1 MKKNIRI
8 MIISVAAVVVL
19 VAMLVILMNLP
30 SSGGNDASDAASST
44 AISLNTKTA
53 DDISKVEVK
62 NDGGSYWVDLKNA
75 DSYQVE
81 GLDGFALNTT
91 SLSALKSDC
100 AGVSATQ
107 VVEEQADDLS
117 IYGLDNPKA
126 QATIT
131 YKDGET
137 LTIAVGNQAAGN
149 AGTYATVNGEK
160 KVYLFNSTKVDT
172 FSYPLMEY
180 VSKAITPSQEEA
192 VAAANGGDVSSSADG
207 QAQTPEFAKMTLSGT
222 VREEPIVV
230 EPAESI
236 SGISQ
241 FNITSPKVK
250 SADYTKI
257 SEYMGVVYGLNADEV
272 VAINPTDA
280 DLETYGLK
288 DPYSKLVADFD
299 IGTVTLMTSAP
310 DAAGNVCIMN
320 GDRPNVIYRMSA
332 ETLTWINATY
342 KDLASTLLFT
352 PNIKEVKTMTVTT
365 PDKTY
370 VFHLTSVADE
380 ENDKKFT
387 TTITYD
393 GKELDEDLFKDY
405 YQNMI
410 SVSTDEETADQPTG
424 DPIFSVKYEYTD
436 SSRTPDVVE
445 YYEASSRRVFISFNG
460 QCDSLT
466 KSTYVDKMIQDTEKV
481 VKGEEITAVL

>member
-1 MKKNIRI
+1 MKKNIRN
-8 MIISVAAVVVL
+8 MIIAVAAVVVL
-19 VAMLVILMNLP
+19 VAMLIILMNLP
-30 SSGGNDASDAASST
+30 SSGGDDASST
-44 AISLNTKTA
+44 VSAASISLNTKSA

-62 NDGGSYWVDLKNA
+62 NNDGSYWVEMKGT
-75 DSYQVE
+75 DSYSVE
-81 GLDGFALNTT
+81 GLDGFELNTT
-91 SLSALKSDC
+91 SISALKSDC
-100 AGVSATQ
+100 AAVSATQ
-107 VVEEQADDLS
+107 LVEEQADDLS

-137 LTIAVGNQAAGN
+137 LTLAIGNEAAGN
-149 AGTYATVNGEK
+149 AGTYVTVNGEK

-172 FSYPLMEY
+172 FSYALLEY
-180 VSKAITPSQEEA
+180 VSKTITPSYEEA
-192 VAAANGGDVSSSADG
+192 VAAVKGEDASSSADG
-207 QAQTPEFAKMTLSGT
+207 QAQTPQFAKMTLSGT

-236 SGISQ
+236 SGIAQ

-257 SEYMGVVYGLNADEV
+257 SNYVEAVYGLNADQV

-288 DPYSKLVADFD
+288 EPYSKLVADFD
-299 IGTVTLMTSAP
+299 IGTVTLLSSAP
-310 DAAGNVCIMN
+310 DADGNVCVMN
-320 GDRPNVIYRMSA
+320 GDRTNVIYRMPA
-332 ETLTWINATY
+332 ETLTWLNGTY
-342 KDLASTLLFT
+342 QDLASTLLFT
-352 PNIKEVKTMTVTT
+352 PNIKDVKTMTVTT

-370 VFHLTSVADE
+370 VFNLTSVADP

-387 TTITYD
+387 TTITCD

-410 SVSTDEETADQPTG
+410 SVSTDEETTEQPSG

-445 YYEASSRRVFISFNG
+445 YYDAGSRRVFISFNG
-460 QCDSLT
+460 ECDSLT
-466 KSTYVDKMIQDTEKV
+466 VSKYVDKMIQDTEKV
-481 VKGEEITAVL
+481 VKGEEITAWM